1 MGNGETDC
9 VCYAN
14 LKLKLD
20 TAVLMVSSSS
30 IQKDNTGTDHL
41 IMHFNVEGPLNKG
54 VVSLHMIKH
63 PSEGSEFEY
72 RYLKLDVK
80 GHPTVYFEGGT
91 TNSVEKGQTK
101 IFGVR
106 WR

>member
-1 MGNGETDC
+1 MGHGEADC
-9 VCYAN
+9 VCHA
-14 LKLKLD
+14 KLRLD
-20 TAVLMVSSSS
+20 TEVLIVSRSS

-54 VVSLHMIKH
+54 VVSLHMTKH

-80 GHPTVYFEGGT
+80 DHPTVYLEGGT
-91 TNSVEKGQTK
+91 TTSVGKGQTK